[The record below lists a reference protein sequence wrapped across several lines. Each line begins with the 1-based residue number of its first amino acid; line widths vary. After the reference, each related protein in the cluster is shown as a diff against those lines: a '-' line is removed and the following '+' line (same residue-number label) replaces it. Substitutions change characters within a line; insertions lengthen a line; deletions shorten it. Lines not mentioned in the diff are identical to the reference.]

1 MLLGFAN
8 WDTLPTEAAVK
19 AEAKQEASW
28 RQSGLSLNKTK
39 EKENASPQH
48 DTKFVFNL
56 QKSLPGLVGHRSWC
70 AMGWGEGEVRPRSC
84 KLLNCSNLPVMAS
97 AQSGGW
103 THAMHS
109 STFGSE
115 LGGREGGTGAFTFPH
130 CSRGLQLW
138 CVGYYNASCLPR
150 PILGQLLK
158 EMGHFSW
165 LTRPPRIRGHP
176 GLLTRHRK
184 IVNCKI
190 CKLTKRESDGLR
202 IWETTIANL
211 QLSTHIFSVKRETG
225 FFK

>member
-39 EKENASPQH
+39 ETQVHNMIP
-48 DTKFVFNL
+48 NL
-56 QKSLPGLVGHRSWC
+56 FLICKNLCQDWSVTEAGVRW
-70 AMGWGEGEVRPRSC
+70 GEVRPRSC
-84 KLLNCSNLPVMAS
+84 KLLNCSNLPVMAA

-115 LGGREGGTGAFTFPH
+115 LGGREGGTGVFTFPH

-165 LTRPPRIRGHP
+165 QAHPLELEAIPVCWPGIAKLWIAKFANWQRGSQMVWEFERQQ
-176 GLLTRHRK
+176 LQ
-184 IVNCKI
+184 I
-190 CKLTKRESDGLR
+190 CNSL
-202 IWETTIANL
+202 
-211 QLSTHIFSVKRETG
+211 HIF
-225 FFK
+225 FQ

>member
-39 EKENASPQH
+39 EKGNASPQH

-115 LGGREGGTGAFTFPH
+115 LGGKR
-130 CSRGLQLW
+130 RW
-138 CVGYYNASCLPR
+138 NRCVHVPT
-150 PILGQLLK
+150 LLK
-158 EMGHFSW
+158 RFTALVRW
-165 LTRPPRIRGHP
+165 LLQRLLPATANTRA
-176 GLLTRHRK
+176 
-184 IVNCKI
+184 
-190 CKLTKRESDGLR
+190 
-202 IWETTIANL
+202 TIKGNGTFQLANL
-211 QLSTHIFSVKRETG
+211 PP
-225 FFK
+225 

>member
-39 EKENASPQH
+39 ETQVHNMIP
-48 DTKFVFNL
+48 NL
-56 QKSLPGLVGHRSWC
+56 FLICKNLCQDWSVTEAGVRW
-70 AMGWGEGEVRPRSC
+70 GEVRPRSC
-84 KLLNCSNLPVMAS
+84 KLLNCSNLPVMAA

-115 LGGREGGTGAFTFPH
+115 LGGREGGTGVFTFPH

-138 CVGYYNASCLPR
+138 CVGYYNASCQPR
-150 PILGQLLK
+150 PILGQLLN

-165 LTRPPRIRGHP
+165 LTRPPRIRSHP